1 MLTSSVCKTS
11 MVVKMVVKL
20 CEKYPYFAVFT
31 PYFVNYHPT
40 TICTFSLEK
49 YTKTKKKGRKR

>member
-1 MLTSSVCKTS
+1 MPTLSVCKTS

-20 CEKYPYFAVFT
+20 CDKYPYFAVFT

-40 TICTFSLEK
+40 TI
-49 YTKTKKKGRKR
+49 

>member
-20 CEKYPYFAVFT
+20 CEKYPYFVVMFT
-31 PYFVNYHPT
+31 HFVNYQPT
-40 TICTFSLEK
+40 TI
-49 YTKTKKKGRKR
+49 